1 MNRPRLLLRLSPRR
15 LELCLA
21 AIGVFSSPGRAAK
34 LEPAAVKAW
43 DRYLKWATQKV
54 ERELSDQK
62 GFLIQKYLSPQDKAT
77 VQRQLAAGEA
87 VVRRMQ
93 GVVPPGTKFSLPD
106 AAIHHWWGSIIVP
119 NIMLADLLKFLQDY
133 DHHAERF
140 AEVVQSKLL
149 SKEGETYKFFFKLK
163 RSKSLVTVHY
173 NTEQEC
179 VYRVHD
185 SKRASSRSIATKIA
199 EIEDA
204 GTPHERELP
213 PGDDR
218 GFLWRLVTWWRF
230 RQVDNDVVV
239 ECESASL
246 SRSIPGIVNFI
257 PGLRGYLES
266 VPHESLQNTL
276 IPIRKLAEPSR

>member
-1 MNRPRLLLRLSPRR
+1 MNKPGLLLKLSPRR
-15 LELCLA
+15 LALCLA
-21 AIGVFSSPGRAAK
+21 AIAVFSSAGRAAK

-43 DRYLKWATQKV
+43 DQYLKWADQKV
-54 ERELSDQK
+54 ERELADSK
-62 GFLIQKYLSPQDKAT
+62 GFLIQNYLSPQDKAT
-77 VQRQLAAGEA
+77 VQRQLVAGEA

-93 GVVPPGTKFSLPD
+93 GVIPSGTKFSVPD
-106 AAIHHWWGSIIVP
+106 AAIHHWWGSIMVP
-119 NIMLADLLKFLQDY
+119 NIALADLLKFLQDY
-133 DHHAERF
+133 DHHAGRF

-149 SKEGETYKFFFKLK
+149 SKQGDKYKFFFRLK
-163 RSKSLVTVHY
+163 RSKSFVTVHY

-179 VYRVHD
+179 LYRLHD
-185 SKRASSRSIATKIA
+185 PKTASSRSIATKIA
-199 EIEDA
+199 ELDNV
-204 GTPHERELP
+204 GTPEERELP

-230 RQVDNDVVV
+230 KQIDNDVVV

-266 VPHESLQNTL
+266 VP
-276 IPIRKLAEPSR
+276 

>member
-1 MNRPRLLLRLSPRR
+1 LTLLPRR
-15 LELCLA
+15 LALCLA
-21 AIGVFSSPGRAAK
+21 AIGLFSSPGLAVK

-43 DRYLKWATQKV
+43 DQYLKWADQKV
-54 ERELSDQK
+54 ERELSDPK
-62 GFLIQKYLSPQDKAT
+62 GFLIQNYLSPQDKAT
-77 VQRQLAAGEA
+77 VQRQLGAGEA

-93 GVVPPGTKFSLPD
+93 GVVPSGTKFSVPD

-119 NIMLADLLKFLQDY
+119 NITLEDLLKFLQDY
-133 DHHAERF
+133 DHHAGRF

-149 SKEGETYKFFFKLK
+149 SKQGEKYKFFFRLK
-163 RSKSLVTVHY
+163 RSKSFVTVHY

-179 VYRVHD
+179 VYRLHD
-185 SKRASSRSIATKIA
+185 SNRASSRSIATKIA
-199 EIEDA
+199 EIENA
-204 GTPHERELP
+204 GTPDEQELA
-213 PGDDR
+213 PGEDR

-230 RQVDNDVVV
+230 QEIETGVIV

-276 IPIRKLAEPSR
+276 IPIRKLAKPRQENR

>member
-1 MNRPRLLLRLSPRR
+1 MNRHGLLLTLSPRR
-15 LELCLA
+15 LALCLA
-21 AIGVFSSPGRAAK
+21 AIGVFSSPALAAK

-43 DRYLKWATQKV
+43 DQYLKWADQKV
-54 ERELSDQK
+54 ERELSDLK
-62 GFLIQKYLSPQDKAT
+62 GFLIQNYLSPQDKAT

-93 GVVPPGTKFSLPD
+93 GVVPSGTKFSVPD

-119 NIMLADLLKFLQDY
+119 HIMLADLLKFLQDY
-133 DHHAERF
+133 DHHAGRF

-149 SKEGETYKFFFKLK
+149 SKQDEKYKFFFRLK
-163 RSKSLVTVHY
+163 RSKSFVTVHY

-179 VYRVHD
+179 VYRLHD

-199 EIEDA
+199 EIKDA
-204 GTPHERELP
+204 ETPQERELP
-213 PGDDR
+213 PGDDS
-218 GFLWRLVTWWRF
+218 GYLWRLVTCWRF

-246 SRSIPGIVNFI
+246 SRSIPGIVNWI

-266 VPHESLQNTL
+266 VPYESLHSTL
-276 IPIRKLAEPSR
+276 IPIRKLAKPSQ

>member
-1 MNRPRLLLRLSPRR
+1 VCSN
-15 LELCLA
+15 
-21 AIGVFSSPGRAAK
+21 PGLAAK

-43 DRYLKWATQKV
+43 DQYLKWADQKV
-54 ERELSDQK
+54 ERELSDPK
-62 GFLIQKYLSPQDKAT
+62 GFLIQNYLSQQDKAT

-93 GVVPPGTKFSLPD
+93 GVVPSGTKFDVPD

-119 NIMLADLLKFLQDY
+119 NTTLAELLTFLKDY
-133 DHHAERF
+133 DHHAGRF
-140 AEVVQSKLL
+140 AEVVKSRLI
-149 SKEGETYKFFFKLK
+149 SKEGETYKFFFRLK
-163 RSKSLVTVHY
+163 RSKSFVTVHY

-179 VYRVHD
+179 LYRLYD
-185 SKRASSRSIATKIA
+185 PKTASSRSIATKIA
-199 EIEDA
+199 ELENA
-204 GTPHERELP
+204 GTPEERELP

-230 RQVDNDVVV
+230 KQIGNDVVV

-266 VPHESLQNTL
+266 VPYESLQSTL
-276 IPIRKLAEPSR
+276 IPIRKLAKPKEIPPGHEDTKKHGELR

>member
-1 MNRPRLLLRLSPRR
+1 MNRPGLISRPLGRAVLY
-15 LELCLA
+15 LA
-21 AIGVFSSPGRAAK
+21 VIGVFCSPGLAAE

-43 DRYLKWATQKV
+43 DQYVEWADQKV
-54 ERELSDQK
+54 QRELSDPH
-62 GFLIQKYLSPQDKAT
+62 GFLIQNYLSSQDKAT

-87 VVRRMQ
+87 VVRRLE
-93 GVVPPGTKFSLPD
+93 GVVPAGTKFTVPN
-106 AAIHHWWGSIIVP
+106 AAIHHWWSSIIVP
-119 NIMLADLLKFLQDY
+119 NITLADLLKFLQDY
-133 DHHAERF
+133 DHHAGRF
-140 AEVVQSKLL
+140 AEVVQSRLL
-149 SKEGETYKFFFKLK
+149 SKQGDKYKFFFRLK
-163 RSKSLVTVHY
+163 RSKSVVTVHY

-179 VYRVHD
+179 VYRTHD
-185 SKRASSRSIATKIA
+185 PKRASSRSVATKIA
-199 EIEDA
+199 EIENA
-204 GTPHERELP
+204 GTAQERELP

-230 RQVDNDVVV
+230 QQVDNGVIV

-276 IPIRKLAEPSR
+276 IPIRKLAKPK